1 MTIDEIFDAWNVD
14 SKIDK
19 TQLGNEAINIPKLH
33 HKYYRI
39 YMNEKL
45 KLLKMQAD
53 LKQFTA
59 HRHDFYSGAMD
70 DETLRDFGWLE
81 EFQSVGRKTIL
92 KSDISRHL
100 ESDNH
105 IIEKNLKVAVQ
116 LEKIELLNSI
126 IKSFVNRGFLI
137 KNGIEWEKFMVGA

>member
-59 HRHDFYSGAMD
+59 YRHDFYSGAMD
-70 DETLRDFGWLE
+70 DDTLKEYGWLE
-81 EFQSVGRKTIL
+81 EFQAVGRKTIL

-100 ESDNH
+100 ESDKH

-116 LEKIELLNSI
+116 FEKIELLNSI

-137 KNGIEWEKFMVGA
+137 KSGIDWEKFMVGA